1 MEYRD
6 SSTGETR
13 TWLANGAR
21 DPGWETFTMHCADC
35 HNRPGHEFEL
45 PGEAADRAM
54 AAGLIPATLPFA
66 HKTAVQ
72 ILKAAYASNDD
83 AVKKIPLAFAAFT
96 NGIMRV

>member
-1 MEYRD
+1 
-6 SSTGETR
+6 
-13 TWLANGAR
+13 
-21 DPGWETFTMHCADC
+21 
-35 HNRPGHEFEL
+35 
-45 PGEAADRAM
+45 M